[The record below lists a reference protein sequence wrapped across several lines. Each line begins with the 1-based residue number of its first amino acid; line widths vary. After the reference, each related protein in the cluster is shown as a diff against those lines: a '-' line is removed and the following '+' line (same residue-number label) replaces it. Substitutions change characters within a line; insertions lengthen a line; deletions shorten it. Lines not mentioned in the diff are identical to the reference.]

1 MCRGAPP
8 PRYMYYRF
16 VGIHSLFGGCCGW
29 RVGHSV
35 CGRLHVQTELCNK
48 NGGGEAGCSLP
59 CLFDALE
66 GNRPKVGRQPP
77 VRAEHSA
84 RPVDRPVLVPPTLR
98 TVQVQVAVTSC
109 FQPTPQ
115 CFVFVCLFL
124 LRNRGTSTIS
134 RLGCREHL
142 PTFPCVLRRTTQLVY
157 RHESFEVAV
166 MIHDAAILCNT
177 PWEQKGQCPQ
187 QIKQSFLLLSLPAK
201 T

>member
-1 MCRGAPP
+1 MPS
-8 PRYMYYRF
+8 M
-16 VGIHSLFGGCCGW
+16 LW
-29 RVGHSV
+29 
-35 CGRLHVQTELCNK
+35 
-48 NGGGEAGCSLP
+48 
-59 CLFDALE
+59 
-66 GNRPKVGRQPP
+66 RQPS
-77 VRAEHSA
+77 VARAAAQRAERGGSIQPDC
-84 RPVDRPVLVPPTLR
+84 RQSDLVPPTLR

-115 CFVFVCLFL
+115 CFVFNCLFL

-157 RHESFEVAV
+157 RHESFEVGK

-187 QIKQSFLLLSLPAK
+187 PIKQSFLLLSLPAK